1 MDKNRENGFGL
12 FTEDGR
18 KTIIAR
24 ANRFDSKYDYESY
37 YDGEYGNF
45 YYEGKIFFSM
55 REFNILE
62 TYGQATYDPTVQM
75 PFKKKVED
83 SKIVYQLSF

>member
-1 MDKNRENGFGL
+1 
-12 FTEDGR
+12 
-18 KTIIAR
+18 
-24 ANRFDSKYDYESY
+24 
-37 YDGEYGNF
+37 
-45 YYEGKIFFSM
+45 M